1 VTRVLL
7 PDLINFAYI
16 PHNERRVHDGSAGS
30 SSKRAKSPDFSAFA
44 KKAEQFRTQLEP
56 EEHVLTLE
64 FNESSKSKKEIDP
77 SVDTASN
84 GL

>member
-1 VTRVLL
+1 VN
-7 PDLINFAYI
+7 DEGA
-16 PHNERRVHDGSAGS
+16 SS

-56 EEHVLTLE
+56 EEHVLMLE

-77 SVDTASN
+77 SVDADSN
-84 GL
+84 AL